1 MYRINNYTSFLIYQ
15 RLYYKFSPAK
25 EYNQISAEFGHWE
38 KLMVGSSLFS
48 QDFWEASLHRRRSDK
63 MLERYFFVVI
73 LSLHENCNMN
83 ICTAKKIY
91 RHNIWSKKSQ
101 TDKRCRVSNSK
112 VVVWTGTQN
121 AFLFVLKTRKL
132 RIYKVDLKS
141 TLVKEEVFFIKKF
154 FVKHCHGEK
163 TDRL

>member
-38 KLMVGSSLFS
+38 ILMVGSSLSF
-48 QDFWEASLHRRRSDK
+48 HRTFGKQVFTDWDQAKCSNDI
-63 MLERYFFVVI
+63 FFLSFYHYTKIVI
-73 LSLHENCNMN
+73 WIYVLQ
-83 ICTAKKIY
+83 KKLTDTIFEV
-91 RHNIWSKKSQ
+91 KKRQ
-101 TDKRCRVSNSK
+101 TDKRCRVSNSE
-112 VVVWTGTQN
+112 VVLWTVAQN

-141 TLVKEEVFFIKKF
+141 TLVKEEVFFYQKVLCNIF
-154 FVKHCHGEK
+154 LLL
-163 TDRL
+163 T